1 MNRPAILPGEA
12 PLPTAATSEKRAWL
26 ERARS
31 EAVHAHRDALTRE
44 SRWSWTRLGIFL
56 VLLGVW
62 IASLDR
68 PLYGIVATL
77 GGGVLFVFA
86 IRHHRRAES
95 ERQQLDRMLLVLD
108 ESLARCGGQVRCVRD
123 WRRPALI
130 EVRLP
135 RVWETGAVWRLTE
148 QELDDLDLYSAPVG
162 VFGLLNRTS
171 SPTGAARLRET
182 LESPLLTPE
191 RILARQH
198 MVRWLADH
206 AAARL
211 ALQAGQGALRDEDRR
226 LLRLLRGVRRMR
238 RVRLPFSRG
247 VLRAWS
253 AASGLF
259 AVVCIAQ
266 LLVGTVS
273 WGGLLLGLLL
283 VNGAVYARMR
293 KALRAALAPWND
305 VSWAARGL
313 AHAVDAAGQELPD
326 STDLASL
333 RGLCATIAGERT
345 LQRIATRAAWAE
357 SGGGVHQLLNLL
369 VFLDVHVALA
379 IEELVVPRRAALLS
393 AASAVAELEVLC
405 GTASLAW
412 EQPVTCWPQLVDEL
426 RLTIDN
432 GRHPLVD
439 PQRVVANTLDLGSPA
454 TVWTITG
461 SNMAGKS
468 TFLRMAGVN
477 LLLAQIGGPASAERM
492 EWRPMRLMTDL
503 RARDSLAEGESYFLS
518 EVRHLRRMVTPPE
531 DGAPLLGLI
540 DEPFRGTNSQDQT
553 AASVAVLRHL
563 LRQQNFYLLATHDR
577 HLTSLDDARCR
588 NVHFRENLGDSGM
601 VFDYK
606 LHDGPAVTRNALR
619 ILEIEG
625 YPESLMQDA
634 YAWLEHADK
643 RNEMRDT
650 RDEQTRENKENRREE
665 TKCESGVTKAE

>member
-1 MNRPAILPGEA
+1 MNRPPIVTAEA
-12 PLPTAATSEKRAWL
+12 PPPSATTSEKRAWL

-31 EAVHAHRDALTRE
+31 GAGRAQRDAQSRE

-56 VLLGVW
+56 VLLGIW

-68 PLYGIVATL
+68 PIYGVIATI

-95 ERQQLDRMLLVLD
+95 ERQRLDRTLIVLD
-108 ESLARCGGQVRCVRD
+108 ESLSRCGGQVRCVRD
-123 WRRPALI
+123 WRRPPPI
-130 EVRLP
+130 DVRLP
-135 RVWETGAVWRLTE
+135 RVWETGAVWRLTD
-148 QELDDLDLYSAPVG
+148 QERDDLDLFSAPVG

-171 SPTGAARLRET
+171 SPAGAARLRET

-198 MVRWLADH
+198 MVRWLAEH
-206 AAARL
+206 SVARL
-211 ALQAGQGALRDEDRR
+211 ELQAAQCALRDEDRR
-226 LLRLLRGVRRMR
+226 MLRLLRGVRRMR
-238 RVRLPFSRG
+238 RVRLPVARG

-259 AVVCIAQ
+259 ALVCVAQ
-266 LLVGTVS
+266 LLLGTVS
-273 WGGLLLGLLL
+273 WGGWLLGLLV
-283 VNGAVYARMR
+283 VNGTVYARMR
-293 KALRAALAPWND
+293 KTLRAALAPWND

-313 AHAVDAAGQELPD
+313 AHAVDAAARELPD
-326 STDLASL
+326 STELAAL
-333 RGLCATIAGERT
+333 RGHCSSVAGERI
-345 LQRIATRAAWAE
+345 LQRLAARTAWAE

-379 IEELVVPRRAALLS
+379 IEELVLPRRSALLS
-393 AASAVAELEVLC
+393 AASAVAELEALC
-405 GTASLAW
+405 STASLAW
-412 EQPVTCWPQLVDEL
+412 EQPVACWPHLVDEL
-426 RLTIDN
+426 RLSIHD

-439 PQRVVANTLDLGSPA
+439 PLRVVANTLDLQLA
-454 TVWTITG
+454 TTIWTITG

-468 TFLRMAGVN
+468 TFLRMTGVN
-477 LLLAQIGGPASAERM
+477 LLLAQIGGPAIAERM
-492 EWRPMRLMTDL
+492 EWRPLRLMTDL

-518 EVRHLRRMVTPPE
+518 EVRHLRRMVTPPD

-577 HLTSLDDARCR
+577 HLTALGDPRCR

-606 LHDGPAVTRNALR
+606 LHDGPAMTRNALR
-619 ILEIEG
+619 ILEMEG
-625 YPESLMQDA
+625 YPAGLMQDA
-634 YAWLEHADK
+634 YAWLEHADT
-643 RNEMRDT
+643 RNEK
-650 RDEQTRENKENRREE
+650 RETGEE
-665 TKCESGVTKAE
+665 GSGAERNTQRGVAKAE